1 MSGLKLV
8 VAFCGALL
16 VGSAISA
23 APAAAAPM
31 MDPFVSGS
39 VQTETP
45 NVEKARIVCNAWGR
59 CWRTRPRYY
68 GPRFYGAPRIY
79 GRPMY
84 RRHYR
89 RGYRRW

>member
-39 VQTETP
+39 AQTETQ

-59 CWRTRPRYY
+59 CWRTRPRVYA
-68 GPRFYGAPRIY
+68 PRFYY
-79 GRPMY
+79 GRPAY
-84 RRHYR
+84 RRGYGYR

>member
-1 MSGLKLV
+1 MTKLKLV
-8 VAFCGALL
+8 IAFCGAL
-16 VGSAISA
+16 VAGAAGMS

-31 MDPFVSGS
+31 MDPFAAGATQSDAA
-39 VQTETP
+39 Q

-68 GPRFYGAPRIY
+68 APRFYY

-84 RRHYR
+84 RRHYHR
-89 RGYRRW
+89 RHWRRW

>member
-1 MSGLKLV
+1 MSGMKLV

-16 VGSAISA
+16 LGSAFSA

-31 MDPFVSGS
+31 VDPFVSGS
-39 VQTETP
+39 SQTQAP

-68 GPRFYGAPRIY
+68 APRFYY
-79 GRPMY
+79 GRPVY
-84 RRHYR
+84 RRHFYRGPRYYR
-89 RGYRRW
+89 RRW